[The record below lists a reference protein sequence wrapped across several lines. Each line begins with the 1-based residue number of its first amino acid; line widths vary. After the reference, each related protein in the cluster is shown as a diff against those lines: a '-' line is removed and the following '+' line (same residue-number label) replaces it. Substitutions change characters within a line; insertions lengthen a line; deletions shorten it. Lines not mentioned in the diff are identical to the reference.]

1 MKPPRI
7 AEWVWSLRLR
17 LVRPLRIRMAGLTR
31 ARARGRFVAVTGSSA
46 KSTTTM
52 LIAAILDD
60 EGNVLN
66 QVFENTINPL
76 IRTIR
81 RSRIADFVVVETGV
95 GGKGQMS
102 TMAGLLKPDVSVV
115 TMVGLEHYSAFRSRE
130 AIATEKGALVAA
142 TAPDGL
148 AVLNADDP
156 LTMGMAERTPARIVT
171 FGHGSQADCRILRV
185 TGDAQ
190 EGVTVHLAWRGQEIA
205 VKTQF
210 AGAHFAIPVAAA
222 AVTGLELGVP
232 PERIR
237 TAIAGCAPPFLRLSR
252 HHIAGG
258 PVFLADCAKAPQGT
272 LHLAFD
278 ALGRTPAPR
287 RRIVLG
293 TISDYRGNRRRAY
306 RNAIEQALLVA
317 DEVILLS
324 EPGYGFDY
332 LRDRSA
338 ERRVKVF
345 AEIRDASIYIAG
357 TAVKDEVILLKGS
370 QSNHLERILLAQTEG
385 VNCWERACGKG
396 IGCVECGLFGHDF
409 ARHRATGRRSRLRR
423 LTGRAMQGG
432 KGVA

>member
-7 AEWVWSLRLR
+7 AEWVRSLRLR

-148 AVLNADDP
+148 AVLNAAIAE
-156 LTMGMAERTPARIVT
+156 AERIGQPMCISVV
-171 FGHGSQADCRILRV
+171 D
-185 TGDAQ
+185 TG
-190 EGVTVHLAWRGQEIA
+190 GNL
-205 VKTQF
+205 
-210 AGAHFAIPVAAA
+210 
-222 AVTGLELGVP
+222 
-232 PERIR
+232 
-237 TAIAGCAPPFLRLSR
+237 
-252 HHIAGG
+252 
-258 PVFLADCAKAPQGT
+258 
-272 LHLAFD
+272 LAFARMD
-278 ALGRTPAPR
+278 GSKALS
-287 RRIVLG
+287 V
-293 TISDYRGNRRRAY
+293 ISTKNKATT
-306 RNAIEQALLVA
+306 AAL
-317 DEVILLS
+317 
-324 EPGYGFDY
+324 
-332 LRDRSA
+332 
-338 ERRVKVF
+338 
-345 AEIRDASIYIAG
+345 
-357 TAVKDEVILLKGS
+357 
-370 QSNHLERILLAQTEG
+370 SN
-385 VNCWERACGKG
+385 
-396 IGCVECGLFGHDF
+396 
-409 ARHRATGRRSRLRR
+409 
-423 LTGRAMQGG
+423 
-432 KGVA
+432 